1 MPSKEYRQTVVSWG
15 ARTTPCPTYSQPSPE
30 VISTSQIRLHKPT
43 RAPWQW
49 KLKSVVQR
57 KGSPS
62 PGPSWTV
69 LGEPWP
75 CCPDM
80 KPIKSGQHKST
91 FWSWGTCVYGTHY
104 GMQGKGILGLHKI
117 YYGCLGEE
125 PKVGERMDLGDLWRN
140 NYGENKGVRR
150 FKKKRKKGQLC
161 KCSASLA
168 MPCTWP
174 ILSVLLSI
182 LLQSISVDFS
192 GWRTSCSV
200 CGERLSSSSW
210 SWTMVWGTVPG
221 CQQLEGLV
229 SGLKCHQWVGPQVT
243 QACASMVPAAGV
255 RAWVP
260 ATVLGPAARGSGYH

>member
-62 PGPSWTV
+62 PGPTWTV

-150 FKKKRKKGQLC
+150 FKKKEKKANC
-161 KCSASLA
+161 VSASLPWLCPA
-168 MPCTWP
+168 HDQFC
-174 ILSVLLSI
+174 LSFCLSCYNLFLLI
-182 LLQSISVDFS
+182 FL
-192 GWRTSCSV
+192 G
-200 CGERLSSSSW
+200 
-210 SWTMVWGTVPG
+210 
-221 CQQLEGLV
+221 EGLPAQCV
-229 SGLKCHQWVGPQVT
+229 GRGWALAAEVGPWFGGL
-243 QACASMVPAAGV
+243 CLGASNW
-255 RAWVP
+255 RD
-260 ATVLGPAARGSGYH
+260 